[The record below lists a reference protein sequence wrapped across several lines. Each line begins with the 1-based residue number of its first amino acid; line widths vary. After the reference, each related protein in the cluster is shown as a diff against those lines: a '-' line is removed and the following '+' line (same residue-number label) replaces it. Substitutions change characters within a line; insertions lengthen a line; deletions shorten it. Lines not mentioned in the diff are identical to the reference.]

1 MGKRIFD
8 RIKKTMVILL
18 LVLFVVS
25 VTAAAASATQAEY
38 DKGFKEGMSAG
49 YKAGLEQCKK
59 DQPKPF
65 EATTKSIAR
74 LSDYDKGYAEGY
86 DQGFQRGY
94 DACQANPVADFSAK
108 PTSGKAPLRVYFTDE
123 STNDPTVWKW
133 NFGDGYTSQKQ
144 NPVHV
149 YKAGKYK
156 VTKYTVTLTVKNKT
170 GSDTEKKYGYIIVRR

>member
-1 MGKRIFD
+1 MGKQIFD
-8 RIKKTMVILL
+8 RIKKTMAVLL

-38 DKGFKEGMSAG
+38 DKGFKDGMRVG
-49 YKAGLEQCKK
+49 YKDGLAQCKK

-65 EATTKSIAR
+65 AAKAMRAS
-74 LSDYDKGYAEGY
+74 LSDYDRGYAEGY

-94 DACQANPVADFSAK
+94 DACQPNPVADFSAS
-108 PTSGKAPLRVYFTDE
+108 PRSGKAPLRVYFTDE

-144 NPVHV
+144 DPMHK
-149 YKAGKYK
+149 YAKAGKY
-156 VTKYTVTLTVKNKT
+156 TVSLTVKNKT
-170 GSDTEKKYGYIIVRR
+170 GSDTEKKYRYIIVRR